1 MDGGFVISLHFFQE
15 LQILSPW
22 FAIFAGNASEYV
34 ESDQAIKCDSEQ
46 AQRHKR
52 ICGSDPSSENHQRFR
67 DGPPLPKLL
76 HRGSRTPVPQ
86 GPDERHLG
94 RRFGAE

>member
-15 LQILSPW
+15 RQILSPW

-52 ICGSDPSSENHQRFR
+52 ICGSDLSPENHQRFR
-67 DGPPLPKLL
+67 DGHPLPKIL
-76 HRGSRTPVPQ
+76 RRDPRSPVPQ
-86 GPDERHLG
+86 GPDVRHLNG
-94 RRFGAE
+94 GSGAE